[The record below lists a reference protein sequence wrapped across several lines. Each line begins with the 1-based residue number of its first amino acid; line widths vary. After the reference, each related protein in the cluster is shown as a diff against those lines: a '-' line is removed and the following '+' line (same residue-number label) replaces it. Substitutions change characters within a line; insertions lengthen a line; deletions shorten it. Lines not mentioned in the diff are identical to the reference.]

1 MPLKRAGTLHEE
13 GLYSMSGPR
22 RYTVMTGYLVV
33 LSALTLLTAAPGF
46 AEEVDCVSCH
56 QDLTAGKSVH
66 QAVSMGCAVCHSA
79 VDASDVPHMITN
91 RNPKGLA
98 SKMRDLC
105 YSCHDKKPFMK
116 ITVHGALR
124 LGCTTCHDP
133 HASKH
138 ARLLKEDTPR
148 LCLNCHQE
156 RLMADKSKTHDLKGG
171 ADCSNCHNPHSTD
184 TPKLFLSGVPGVPSE
199 RTTLVLAPSAARQ

>member
-1 MPLKRAGTLHEE
+1 
-13 GLYSMSGPR
+13 MSGPR
-22 RYTVMTGYLVV
+22 HYAAMIGYMIA
-33 LSALTLLTAAPGF
+33 LSALALLAAAPGV
-46 AEEVDCVSCH
+46 AEEIDCVSCH

-66 QAVSMGCAVCHSA
+66 QAVSMGCVVCHSA

-91 RNPKGLA
+91 KNPKGLS

-138 ARLLKEDTPR
+138 ARLLKEAVPR

-156 RLMADKSKTHDLKGG
+156 RLMADKSKTHDLSSG
-171 ADCSNCHNPHSTD
+171 AVCSSCHNPHATD
-184 TPKLFLSGVPGVPSE
+184 APKLFISGLQGGADG
-199 RTTLVLAPSAARQ
+199 RTALVLPSPASR